1 MKSVTRN
8 MLAAA
13 MASMLARNA
22 NANAHVASPLMN
34 MFGKN
39 SMEELEASIIEMAKQ
54 SPAEFAPLGETI
66 SSLITGSIMQDMVKQ
81 LASSQN
87 EMNSLSQ
94 GFQLCDS
101 SYPQPNV
108 ASFSGAHLQCR
119 QQEANLYNQWSAA
132 CLTTVPQL
140 ASIYYT
146 NCMVNLKSMSN
157 IQIWPAEVPANCA
170 IDQSMNNSAA
180 EQKFQ
185 DMMNYFQDR
194 LNTWTDTNGRC
205 QQAKTQSLSA
215 NATCQQMTGS
225 YQNQTA
231 ACSKAQQSMDDA
243 YCQASVNSQKYCPLK
258 QQCYKMAQTAFLQH
272 NSTIA
277 AEEAGLKSTWKMLS
291 RIYCMV
297 RNILDNTTNDCSNAN
312 MATSTMSIN
321 YLYFDYKNPRMPDVS
336 TCASPSVPQPGTD
349 NYVQTFYNIL
359 PQNAPADACVSKC
372 CSVCSFFTG
381 CGAAPPKT
389 NAASLTGWDQATC
402 CEQSCTITEPD
413 NGSFGN
419 CPATLQSRASCT
431 PSCAR
436 GYALNGTVTCSNGNL
451 QVATC
456 QDVNECTALTANC
469 DTHAQCS
476 NTLGSYTCT
485 CLPGYV
491 GNGLQCSIP
500 TLA

>member
-1 MKSVTRN
+1 
-8 MLAAA
+8 
-13 MASMLARNA
+13 MASVVATSA
-22 NANAHVASPLMN
+22 NPHVASPLMN
-34 MFGKN
+34 MFGKS

-54 SPAEFAPLGETI
+54 SPADFAPLGETI

-81 LASSQN
+81 LASSQS

-108 ASFSGAHLQCR
+108 ASFSAAHLQCR
-119 QQEANLYNQWSAA
+119 QQEATLYTQWSAA

-157 IQIWPAEVPANCA
+157 ILLWPTEVPANCA
-170 IDQSMNNSAA
+170 IDQTMSNSAA

-185 DMMNYFQDR
+185 DMMNYFQDK
-194 LNTWTDTNGRC
+194 LNTWNQTNQLC
-205 QQAKTQSLSA
+205 QQAKAQSLAA
-215 NATCQQMTGS
+215 NATCQQITGT
-225 YQNQTA
+225 YKNQTL

-243 YCQASVNSQKYCPLK
+243 YCQGSLSAQKFCPLK

-277 AEEAGLKSTWKMLS
+277 AEEAGLQSTWKMLS

-297 RNILDNTTNDCSNAN
+297 RNILDNTNNDCTNAN
-312 MATSTMSIN
+312 LPTSTMSIN
-321 YLYFDYKNPRMPDVS
+321 YLYFDSKNPRMPDVS
-336 TCASPSVPQPGTD
+336 TCSSPSVPQPGTD
-349 NYVQTFYNIL
+349 GYVQTFYNIL
-359 PQNAPADACVSKC
+359 PANAPADACTSKC
-372 CSVCSFFTG
+372 CTTCSFFTD
-381 CGAAPPKT
+381 CGASPLRT
-389 NAASLTGWDQATC
+389 NAASLTGWNQGTC
-402 CEQSCTITEPD
+402 CEQPCTVTAPD
-413 NGSFGN
+413 NGSFGS

-431 PSCAR
+431 PACAA
-436 GYALNGTVTCSNGNL
+436 GYSLNGTVICSDGNAT
-451 QVATC
+451 VATC
-456 QDVNECTALTANC
+456 QDINECTTFKANC
-469 DTHAQCS
+469 DPHAQCA
-476 NTLGSYTCT
+476 NTIGSYTCT

-491 GNGLQCSIP
+491 GNGLQCNIH